1 MREECLNEITN
12 EEKNM
17 YKQLF
22 KEYFDYDSLSFLVK
36 DLCESNQ
43 SKSDMIVKYL
53 NESLIDLKNSINSK
67 EIPENKNPKKIVNIV
82 EKSLG
87 FNKQQKGKGIKI
99 LASKEMLQRLPIAL
113 AQVKFGN
120 TSENLLNEMR
130 QILYSLYRAKEI
142 TKKEYSNI
150 MDSVKLQNRMDS
162 IFQKF

>member
-1 MREECLNEITN
+1 
-12 EEKNM
+12 M

-87 FNKQQKGKGIKI
+87 FNKQQK
-99 LASKEMLQRLPIAL
+99 R
-113 AQVKFGN
+113 N
-120 TSENLLNEMR
+120 
-130 QILYSLYRAKEI
+130 
-142 TKKEYSNI
+142 
-150 MDSVKLQNRMDS
+150 
-162 IFQKF
+162 